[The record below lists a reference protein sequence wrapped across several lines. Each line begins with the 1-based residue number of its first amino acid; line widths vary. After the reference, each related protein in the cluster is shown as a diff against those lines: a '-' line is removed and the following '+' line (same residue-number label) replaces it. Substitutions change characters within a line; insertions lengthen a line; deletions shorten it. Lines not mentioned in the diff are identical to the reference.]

1 MRLTVLGCSGSGPG
15 PESPASG
22 YLLQAD
28 GASVVL
34 DLGNGAFGVLQ
45 RHLDP
50 FELDALV
57 LTHLHPDHCADV
69 SALVVYYRFHPTSRL
84 PRPLPVH
91 APEEAPDRLAN
102 AYAPSQAERERT
114 DLSDVLEL
122 RALEPG
128 RAVPIAGFTVTA
140 VRVAHPCEAYGL
152 RVEHGG
158 CTLVFTGDSG
168 PCDAL
173 PELAGGAD
181 TLLAEASWT
190 DHPDRPEGL
199 HLSGHQAGQLAAAA
213 GVGRLL
219 LTHVPPWTDADAV
232 LAEARAAFDGPAEL
246 VRAGVCYQV

>member
-34 DLGNGAFGVLQ
+34 DLGNGTFGVLQ

-50 FELDALV
+50 FELDAVL
-57 LTHLHPDHCADV
+57 LTHLHPDHCADM
-69 SALVVYYRFHPTSRL
+69 SALVVYYRYHPAERL

-91 APEEAPDRLAN
+91 APEEAPDRLAS
-102 AYAPSQAERERT
+102 AYAPSRAERART

-122 RALEPG
+122 RALESG
-128 RAVPIAGFTVTA
+128 CAVPIAGFTVTA
-140 VRVAHPCEAYGL
+140 GRVAHPCEAYGL
-152 RVEHGG
+152 RIEHAGAI
-158 CTLVFTGDSG
+158 LVYTGDSG
-168 PCDAL
+168 PCNTL
-173 PELAGGAD
+173 PELASGAD

-190 DHPDRPEGL
+190 DHTDRPEGL
-199 HLSGHQAGQLAAAA
+199 HLSGRQAGELAAAA

-232 LAEARAAFDGPAEL
+232 LAEARAAFDGAVEL
-246 VRAGVCYQV
+246 VRTGSCYRV